1 MAAKS
6 ELESYLQ
13 GDSGVKAARK
23 KLDSAGAKLA
33 EAKKT
38 LSSTPANASSDT
50 VASIKAAVE
59 KARSEYAKAKEAAN
73 AKEATVKEYFNK
85 NYDTIVNKDTDA
97 SIAALEKQLK
107 TVPTADAAEAIR
119 ASIQD
124 LKDKKN
130 HVGKYAPQA
139 AGSNDGTTSATG
151 DGSQKTVEQKPEDFA
166 GLLKTAPQFIRKM
179 SEPDRKLLAASL
191 NEAFGSKIPVVGVY
205 TDALLGGYQAAI
217 SGAQAAYNTFKDV
230 FSVDQYLQQKKAE
243 TAQIKA
249 AGGAGGPSLTQYP
262 VISSKSDAKALFNKV
277 FQSELNRDATAAE
290 ISKLTPLL
298 NAAQAANP
306 ESTKST
312 KINGKK
318 VLERTSGLNT
328 EQWVI
333 DQLNKDTKLK
343 AELDKFNLTSP
354 DLAKR
359 LADKKTYD
367 AAIAAAGNNPAKIA
381 EIKATTSYGR
391 GIKEFE
397 NGIAQIAF
405 EQGATNTPEEIAAIA
420 KALYDKGIAPTG
432 STFKTEVNTALKFGA
447 DKIGKYT
454 GKAGETFADL
464 ATTAAANGLD
474 LQKAFGSNLPNW
486 IGAVEKGESIDTF
499 KRIIRDQA
507 KIGMPEKIGKL
518 LDQGVDLETIY
529 TPYKN
534 LMASTLEINP
544 KTITLNDP
552 TLRTAITADAEV
564 PLYQF
569 ERALR
574 KDNRWQYTNQ
584 AKNEVSS
591 AAQQV
596 LKDFGFMG

>member
-1 MAAKS
+1 MANYSDDAKYVSAYNKGLAASNKAKAYLSDLNKANPNSAQWKELKAKYDSAKADADVAEAERKARKAEIDNAAKKIIDDKKKAEKKAENVKS
-6 ELESYLQ
+6 ASTDIPVLEYQLQ
-13 GDSGVKAARK
+13 VAKNKGDVKAQ
-23 KLDSAGAKLA
+23 A
-33 EAKKT
+33 EAEAALKI
-38 LSSTPANASSDT
+38 ARD
-50 VASIKAAVE
+50 KAAG
-59 KARSEYAKAKEAAN
+59 
-73 AKEATVKEYFNK
+73 
-85 NYDTIVNKDTDA
+85 IVT
-97 SIAALEKQLK
+97 
-107 TVPTADAAEAIR
+107 PT
-119 ASIQD
+119 
-124 LKDKKN
+124 N
-130 HVGKYAPQA
+130 
-139 AGSNDGTTSATG
+139 T
-151 DGSQKTVEQKPEDFA
+151 DGSVDPKTQTQKPEDFA
-166 GLLKTAPQFIRKM
+166 GLLKSAPQFIRKM
-179 SEPDRKLLAASL
+179 SETDRKFLAANL
-191 NEAFGSKIPVVGVY
+191 NESLGLKIPVVGVY
-205 TDALLGGYQAAI
+205 TDALLSAYTGAI

-230 FSVDQYLQQKKAE
+230 FSVNQYLQQKKLE
-243 TAQIKA
+243 TAALKGI
-249 AGGAGGPSLTQYP
+249 GGTSGPSLAQYP
-262 VISSKSDAKALFNKV
+262 VISSNSDAKALFNKV
-277 FQSELNRDATAAE
+277 FQSELSRDATDAE
-290 ISKLTPLL
+290 IKQLTPLL
-298 NAAQAANP
+298 KAAQAANP

-312 KINGKK
+312 TINGKK

-333 DQLNKDTKLK
+333 DQLSKDAKLK
-343 AELDKFNLTSP
+343 AELDKANLTSP

-359 LADKKTYD
+359 LADKKIYD
-367 AAIAAAGNNPAKIA
+367 TALTAAGNDPTKIQA
-381 EIKATTSYGR
+381 LKETTAYGR

-397 NGIAQIAF
+397 NGITQLAF
-405 EQGATNTPEEIAAIA
+405 EQGATNTPEEISAIA
-420 KALYDKGIAPTG
+420 KALYDKGISAAS

-486 IGAVEKGESIDTF
+486 ISAVEKGESIDTY

-507 KIGMPEKIGKL
+507 KIGMPEKVAKL

-569 ERALR
+569 ERDLR
-574 KDNRWQYTNQ
+574 RDNRWQYTNQ
-584 AKNEVSS
+584 AKSEVSS

>member
-1 MAAKS
+1 MALDINKLIADA
-6 ELESYLQ
+6 Q
-13 GDSGVKAARK
+13 TARA
-23 KLDSAGAKLA
+23 SA
-33 EAKKT
+33 EAKKAAADKVAAALKSST
-38 LSSTPANASSDT
+38 AANRKFKAEADNKLNYANALSSSLREFEGKLTIYANQIARDGKLDAVSQKDFDNLLNQYQKTDKTYSKTIAEVDKILASAPSPT
-50 VASIKAAVE
+50 KVVVKGGKAEVASTAEEVAA
-59 KARSEYAKAKEAAN
+59 KG
-73 AKEATVKEYFNK
+73 
-85 NYDTIVNKDTDA
+85 TD
-97 SIAALEKQLK
+97 K
-107 TVPTADAAEAIR
+107 TAIT
-119 ASIQD
+119 
-124 LKDKKN
+124 
-130 HVGKYAPQA
+130 P
-139 AGSNDGTTSATG
+139 
-151 DGSQKTVEQKPEDFA
+151 EQKPEDFA
-166 GLLKTAPQFIRKM
+166 GLLKSAPQFIRKM
-179 SEPDRKLLAASL
+179 SDTDRKFLAANL
-191 NEAFGSKIPVVGVY
+191 NESLGLKIPVVGVY
-205 TDALLGGYQAAI
+205 TDALLGAYQSAI

-230 FSVDQYLQQKKAE
+230 FSVNQYLQQKKLE
-243 TAQIKA
+243 TAALKGI
-249 AGGAGGPSLTQYP
+249 GGTGGPSLAQYP
-262 VISSKSDAKALFNKV
+262 VISSNSDAKALFNKV
-277 FQSELNRDATAAE
+277 FQSELSRDATDAE
-290 ISKLTPLL
+290 IKQLTPLL
-298 NAAQAANP
+298 KAAQAANP

-312 KINGKK
+312 TINGKK

-333 DQLNKDTKLK
+333 DQLSKDAKLK
-343 AELDKFNLTSP
+343 AELDKANLTSP

-359 LADKKTYD
+359 LADKKIYD
-367 AAIAAAGNNPAKIA
+367 TALTAAGNDPAKIQA
-381 EIKATTSYGR
+381 LKETTAYGR

-397 NGIAQIAF
+397 NGITQLAF
-405 EQGATNTPEEIAAIA
+405 EQGATNTPEEISAIA
-420 KALYDKGIAPTG
+420 KALYDKGISAAS

-486 IGAVEKGESIDTF
+486 ISAVEKGESIDTY

-507 KIGMPEKIGKL
+507 KIGMPEKVAKL

-569 ERALR
+569 ERDLR
-574 KDNRWQYTNQ
+574 RDNRWQYTNQ
-584 AKNEVSS
+584 AKSEVSS